1 MQVSTQASTQDTETP
16 DGRATTHTGS
26 AVDPDSRE
34 LATRIRQIIDKYD
47 HGNVSQAAR
56 RLAPFV
62 AGGVSQRGLTKVYNG
77 ETTDPH
83 ASLVQAILL
92 AYPGEDPRWVLTGEE
107 EPVEERIERR
117 ARVHAHALL
126 SAMLEELTEEAPVTS
141 VPADGFAS
149 ASALMQSAAA
159 PQAQG
164 RTPRLAGRTSSSTS
178 TSSGQPGHT
187 SGHTGVS
194 GDGVRRR

>member
-1 MQVSTQASTQDTETP
+1 MQAPTQASMQDTETT

-34 LATRIRQIIDKYD
+34 LAARIRQIIDKYD

-83 ASLVQAILL
+83 ASLVQAVLL

-117 ARVHAHALL
+117 ARVHAHAML
-126 SAMLEELTEEAPVTS
+126 SAMLEGLADETPATV

-149 ASALMQSAAA
+149 ATAMLQSTAA
-159 PQAQG
+159 PQG
-164 RTPRLAGRTSSSTS
+164 RTPRLAGRTRGSGS
-178 TSSGQPGHT
+178 TSSNNTPGVP
-187 SGHTGVS
+187 S
-194 GDGVRRR
+194 DGLRRR